1 MANCRQPRR
10 KIRGTD
16 YPPRHFTAETREA
29 PVPEDIAPLE
39 NLRFIRRAMESA
51 GSFTAVPG
59 RGMVV
64 VGLTALAASALLA
77 LFHPA
82 SYLVWL
88 MAWLAEALLA
98 AGISI
103 FAMVRKAGQE
113 ALVAS
118 VPARKCLLSFL
129 PPMLAG
135 IVLSLGMIL
144 AGIQSHAIYAGLW
157 LLIYGTAVMTGGA
170 FSVRIVPVMG
180 LCFAGFGTAVLFLPS
195 IWGDVAMA
203 CGFGGMHLVF
213 GVLIARH
220 YGG

>member
-1 MANCRQPRR
+1 MASCRQPRR
-10 KIRGTD
+10 KIRGFD
-16 YPPRHFTAETREA
+16 APLRRPTAEARET
-29 PVPEDIAPLE
+29 PSFEDCAPLE
-39 NLRFIRRAMESA
+39 NLQFIRRTMESA

-59 RGMVV
+59 RGMMV
-64 VGLTALAASALLA
+64 VGLTALVASALLA
-77 LFHPA
+77 VFRPA

-88 MAWLAEALLA
+88 MVWLSEALLA

-144 AGIQSHAIYAGLW
+144 GGIQSHAVYAGLW

-180 LCFAGFGTAVLFLPS
+180 LCFSGFGVVVLFLPS

-203 CGFGGMHLVF
+203 CGFGGMHVVF
-213 GVLIARH
+213 GALIARH